1 MSDSIDP
8 IHTVTVTVAGRYP
21 DGRQDE
27 ASVTVNGG
35 GDIDHMLMVF
45 RAALVAA
52 GFPEEVAVNLDIKT

>member
-1 MSDSIDP
+1 MSDINDMT
-8 IHTVTVTVAGRYP
+8 HTVTVIVTGRYP
-21 DGRQDE
+21 DGRRE
-27 ASVTVNGG
+27 ESNVTVSGC